1 MAIVSFLILPDSEI
15 FPYTM
20 FSSGLCRKEIIRNN
34 YIRNI
39 DIVISGQ
46 CYGCAHVD
54 IA

>member
-1 MAIVSFLILPDSEI
+1 MSVVPFLILPDSET

-20 FSSGLCRKEIIRNN
+20 FSCGLCRKEIIRNN
-34 YIRNI
+34 YLRNI
-39 DIVISGQ
+39 YIVISGQ